1 MGTLSFY
8 LIVAFFSYYNFSPK
22 RKTALWKYAVLIPFI
37 KSLIFLAYYDYSNP
51 IYSWFEIGI
60 AVRECFI
67 PIIISGFVI
76 YFLLKKKIVNEGA
89 TKFPAILFVFIIIT
103 FGLGLYQ
110 NHLKEERQ
118 KKVELILQEFDSSY
132 SAKTTKQLTQ
142 QLPVNK
148 ESKEEQNALYTV
160 RETAKQL
167 KKQLPVNVRDSS
179 IVYNVEFDESKKDFI
194 TYYRETDLEKSEL
207 TQEDINF
214 LKNMMRDNLLETAKN
229 NPKNKAFVKA
239 GVTLTFNYEDKYGN
253 PLLNITLYPEEYR

>member
-1 MGTLSFY
+1 MGTLCFY

-22 RKTALWKYAVLIPFI
+22 SKSALWKYTFTIPLTTSIIYFFYYLVSNDFNAFRAGQALGFGLIPT
-37 KSLIFLAYYDYSNP
+37 
-51 IYSWFEIGI
+51 
-60 AVRECFI
+60 
-67 PIIISGFVI
+67 FVSVFVTH
-76 YFLLKKKIVNEGA
+76 FLLKKKMINEGT
-89 TKFPAILFVFIIIT
+89 TKFPIILFVFIIIT

-167 KKQLPVNVRDSS
+167 KKQLPVNVGESS

>member
-1 MGTLSFY
+1 MGTLCFY
-8 LIVAFFSYYNFSPK
+8 LIVALFSYYNFSPK
-22 RKTALWKYAVLIPFI
+22 RKTALWIYTILIP
-37 KSLIFLAYYDYSNP
+37 LITSIIYI
-51 IYSWFEIGI
+51 IYSYASNDYNSFKAGQAFSYSI
-60 AVRECFI
+60 V
-67 PIIISGFVI
+67 PTIISGVVI
-76 YFLLKKKIVNEGA
+76 YFLLKKKMVNEGA
-89 TKFPAILFVFIIIT
+89 TKFPIILFVFIIIT

-167 KKQLPVNVRDSS
+167 KKQLPVNVGESS